1 MQGDSMSSKRSFF
14 LVLVSAVTVAGATA
28 CNSGLT
34 EPSQLQI
41 EEDLPVRDTSGFVPP
56 PMGS

>member
-14 LVLVSAVTVAGATA
+14 LVLVSALTVAGATA
-28 CNSGLT
+28 CNGGLT
-34 EPSQLQI
+34 DPSQVEI
-41 EEDLPVRDTSGFVPP
+41 ADELPVRDTSSFVPP

>member
-1 MQGDSMSSKRSFF
+1 MTSKRSFF

-28 CNSGLT
+28 CNGGLT
-34 EPSQLQI
+34 EPSQVQLDG
-41 EEDLPVRDTSGFVPP
+41 DLPVRDTSGFVPP